1 MKVLVWV
8 PPWVAQGHPLF
19 FENAFR
25 RHLMAQA
32 NLLAG
37 AGATVTVVVGELL
50 ADRVSP
56 SARVE
61 LRPISTAQAAQML
74 GTLSDP
80 SLALY
85 RDPQSSLT
93 RRIADGVKPL
103 LDDHYDVIL
112 LWETPVPF
120 LEALFPESLILHQ
133 MPGAVSRPPF
143 PHTVTADPLGLYRRG
158 SSYCHASS
166 IFAEP
171 PAPSDPGI
179 VHRFREHARV
189 LLDAFA
195 PFKRVDL
202 DPEGRFSSLLLV
214 PLQVSEHYAFEA
226 DTPYRTQ
233 SEFLLDV
240 LHRVGPDVG
249 VVVTQYVTPRVHDR
263 IMTPEFEQ
271 SLRKRW
277 PNLVYRPAFDD
288 YSAVSQYLLPYVD
301 AVCTCSSSLGLQAAF
316 WDKTLIVP
324 QPTYLERFADAA
336 TLEGVN
342 DRSWQNSAS
351 LQRRERLLA
360 YLLMRQQPLATALT
374 EDAAFLT
381 KYLRLLIDQHRKGRE
396 GDRTVHLNEV
406 DENYGERLLASF
418 RPAMAAKD
426 ARRGHPVYEVQ
437 ARDAARFSR
446 RLQRSDLRYV
456 TFDVFDT
463 LVNRAV
469 LRPRDLY
476 NFLQKRADELTGGRA
491 VDFARTRLAAEV
503 TTREESPHGEITL
516 AEIYQTLNRHYALD
530 EELLVKLQELEIEIE
545 VALAGPRE
553 AGKRFWAI
561 ALQTRKPIV
570 LITDMY
576 LPRYAV
582 ERILTKCGYS
592 GYHRMFLSSECRTRK
607 REGGLFDIVLQE
619 LQVPGSELLHIG
631 DHQISDVASPKA
643 RGIETY
649 RVMAATER
657 IEANER
663 FNKRLRAG
671 NAPSICN
678 ALVAHRLFDSEA
690 GGTEQRSHFMGQP
703 FYLGYAA
710 LGPIVASY
718 AMWLHRT
725 TAKHG
730 IERLFFLSREG
741 AILKQVYDVLQGAN
755 FDGPPSEYFL
765 ASRRALRAASIYSRS
780 DLLSVAA
787 CTFHDEGT
795 TVARLFEARFG
806 LPEYLISES
815 ALRRAG
821 YRSVHDRVSNSPTG
835 LLKIGDLALA
845 LEDEIVRTSER
856 ERANYFKY
864 IERTKLLETPKLALV
879 DLGWA
884 GNMQDS
890 LQKLVGRSISGYYY
904 ATLETALARAYSG
917 LVMHGFAGDFVVGD
931 RHPSVVVARRP
942 LAEYLLCSADPS
954 LKCFSS
960 AGAPVFQDGIEP
972 IPRAELIRL
981 VHDGIVAF
989 SRDLVMRLGPLL
1001 VDQHIDPFTA
1011 EACYKD
1017 FIERPAPMDIALLQ
1031 GHYQE
1036 DAFGGLPRRY
1046 FIAAG
1051 ERDAE
1056 AIVRASYWKE
1066 GARAYVKKAQVNG
1079 SKHSPDARPVELNG
1093 TSFGHGVFGRVLKPV
1108 EQKAIQTFSSE
1119 RKQRKYQR
1127 DRAAFFADST
1137 TGLARRW
1144 GEWSGRLMNGQSPK
1158 SPKS

>member
-56 SARVE
+56 SAQVQ
-61 LRPISTAQAAQML
+61 LRLITTTQAAQML
-74 GTLSDP
+74 GTLADP

-85 RDPQSSLT
+85 RDPRSPLT
-93 RRIADGVKPL
+93 RRISDGIKPL
-103 LDDHYDVIL
+103 LDEHYDVIL

-120 LEALFPESLILHQ
+120 LEGLFPDSMILHQ

-166 IFAEP
+166 IFADAS
-171 PAPSDPGI
+171 APSDPP
-179 VHRFREHARV
+179 VVQRFREHARV

-195 PFKRVDL
+195 PFKRADL

-240 LHRVGPDVG
+240 LHRVGRDVG

-277 PNLVYRPAFDD
+277 PNLIYRPAFDD

-316 WDKTLIVP
+316 WNKNLIVP
-324 QPTYLERFADAA
+324 QPTYLERFADAT
-336 TLEGVN
+336 TLEAVDVKRWPN
-342 DRSWQNSAS
+342 AVS

-360 YLLMRQQPLATALT
+360 YLLMRQQPLAAALT
-374 EDAAFLT
+374 EDVEFLSR
-381 KYLRLLIDQHRKGRE
+381 YLELLIARHREGRE
-396 GDRTVHLNEV
+396 GDRTVHLTEV
-406 DENYGERLLASF
+406 DENYGERLLAAF
-418 RPAMAAKD
+418 RPATAAKD

-476 NFLQKRADELTGGRA
+476 SFLQKRADELTGGRA

-516 AEIYQTLNRHYALD
+516 AEIYQTLNRHYDLD
-530 EELLVKLQELEIEIE
+530 EELLGKLQELEIEIE
-545 VALAGPRE
+545 VALAGPRD
-553 AGKRFWAI
+553 AGKRLWAL
-561 ALQTRKPIV
+561 ALQARKPMV

-582 ERILTKCGYS
+582 ERILAKCGYS

-607 REGGLFDIVLQE
+607 REGGLFDVVLQE
-619 LQVPGSELLHIG
+619 LQAAGSELLHIG

-649 RVMAATER
+649 RVMAATDR

-663 FNKRLRAG
+663 FNKRLRTG

-678 ALVAHRLFDSEA
+678 ALVAHRLFDSDA
-690 GGTEQRSHFMGQP
+690 GGQEHRSHFMGQP

-710 LGPIVASY
+710 LGPIVAGY
-718 AMWLHRT
+718 AMWLHRIT
-725 TAKHG
+725 KQHG
-730 IERLFFLSREG
+730 VGRLFFLSREG
-741 AILKQVYDVLQGAN
+741 AILKQVYDVLHAAE

-765 ASRRALRAASIYSRS
+765 ASRRALRAASIHSRS
-780 DLLSVAA
+780 DILSVAA
-787 CTFHDEGT
+787 CTFHDGGT

-806 LPEYLISES
+806 LPEHLISDL
-815 ALRRAG
+815 ALRQAG
-821 YRSVHDRVSNSPTG
+821 YRSTNDQVSNSPAG
-835 LLKIGDLALA
+835 LLKVGALALA
-845 LEDEIVRTSER
+845 LEDEIMRNSAR

-864 IERTKLLETPKLALV
+864 IEQTKLLEASNVALV

-890 LQKLVGRSISGYYY
+890 LQKLVGRSIPGYYY
-904 ATLETALARAYSG
+904 ATLETALPRAHSG
-917 LVMHGFAGDFVVGD
+917 AAMHGFAGDFVVGD

-960 AGAPVFQDGIEP
+960 AGTPVFQDGTEP
-972 IPRAELIRL
+972 VSRAELIRL

-989 SRDLVMRLGPLL
+989 ARDLATRLGPLL
-1001 VDQHIDPFTA
+1001 LDQYLDPFTA

-1017 FIERPAPMDIALLQ
+1017 FIERPAALDIALLD

-1036 DAFGGLPRRY
+1036 DVFGGLARRY
-1046 FIAAG
+1046 FIASG

-1056 AIVRASYWKE
+1056 TIVRASYWKE

-1079 SKHSPDARPVELNG
+1079 SKDAPARPAELNG

-1108 EQKAIQTFSSE
+1108 EQKAIQAFSSE

-1144 GEWSGRLMNGQSPK
+1144 GAWSGRLMNDKARK
-1158 SPKS
+1158 SPKA

>member
-32 NLLAG
+32 NLLAA

-56 SARVE
+56 SAQVQ
-61 LRPISTAQAAQML
+61 LRLITTAQAAQML
-74 GTLSDP
+74 GSLSDP
-80 SLALY
+80 SLTLY
-85 RDPQSSLT
+85 RDPRSPLT
-93 RRIADGVKPL
+93 RRIADGIKPL

-171 PAPSDPGI
+171 VEPSDSHL
-179 VHRFREHARV
+179 VQRFREHARI
-189 LLDAFA
+189 LLDAFT

-214 PLQVSEHYAFEA
+214 PLQVSEHYAFQA

-240 LHRVGPDVG
+240 LHRVDPKVG

-277 PNLVYRPAFDD
+277 PNLVYRPSFDE

-316 WDKTLIVP
+316 WDKSLIVP
-324 QPTYLERFADAA
+324 QPTYLERFADGT
-336 TLEGVN
+336 TLEALNGQ
-342 DRSWQNSAS
+342 SWQNPVS

-360 YLLMRQQPLATALT
+360 YLLMRQQPLAAALT
-374 EDAAFLT
+374 EDGAFLSR
-381 KYLRLLIDQHRKGRE
+381 YLELLIDRHREGRA
-396 GDRTVHLNEV
+396 GDRTVHLSEV
-406 DENYGERLLASF
+406 DENYGERLLAGF
-418 RPAMAAKD
+418 RPATAAKD

-446 RLQRSDLRYV
+446 RLERSELRYI
-456 TFDVFDT
+456 TFDIFDT

-476 NFLQKRADELTGGRA
+476 GLLQKPADELTGGRT

-530 EELLVKLQELEIEIE
+530 DELLLKLQELEIDVE

-561 ALQTRKPIV
+561 ALQSRKPIV

-576 LPRYAV
+576 LPRHAV
-582 ERILTKCGYS
+582 ERILAKAGYS
-592 GYHRMFLSSECRTRK
+592 GHQRMFLSSECRVRK
-607 REGGLFDIVLQE
+607 REGGLFDIVLSE
-619 LQVPGSELLHIG
+619 LQAQGSQVLHVG

-663 FNKRLRAG
+663 FNKRFRVG

-690 GGTEQRSHFMGQP
+690 GGREQRSHFMGQP

-710 LGPIVASY
+710 LGPIIASY

-725 TAKHG
+725 TAKHR
-730 IERLFFLSREG
+730 IDRLFFLSREG
-741 AILKQVYDVLQGAN
+741 AILKQVYDVLHTAN
-755 FDGPPSEYFL
+755 FEGPPSEYFL
-765 ASRRALRAASIYSRS
+765 ASRRALRAASIFSRS
-780 DLLSVAA
+780 DILSVAA
-787 CTFHDEGT
+787 CTFHDEGA

-806 LPEYLISES
+806 LPEHLLSDS
-815 ALRRAG
+815 GLRSAG
-821 YRSVHDRVSNSPTG
+821 YLSVNDRVSNSPAG
-835 LLKIGDLALA
+835 LLKLGALALA
-845 LEDEIVRTSER
+845 LEDEIMRNSER
-856 ERANYFKY
+856 ERAHYFRY
-864 IERTKLLETPKLALV
+864 IEQTSLLETPNPALV

-890 LQKLVGRSISGYYY
+890 LQKLVGRSIPGYYY
-904 ATLETALARAYSG
+904 ATLESALARTHNG

-931 RHPSVVVARRP
+931 RHPSVIVARRP

-960 AGAPVFQDGIEP
+960 TGTPVFLDGTEP
-972 IPRAELIRL
+972 VPRAELIRS
-981 VHDGIVAF
+981 VHEGIVSFA
-989 SRDLVMRLGPLL
+989 RDLVTRLGPHL
-1001 VDQHIDPFTA
+1001 VDQHLDLFTA
-1011 EACYKD
+1011 EGCYKD
-1017 FIERPAPMDIALLQ
+1017 FIEHPTLMDVALLE

-1036 DAFGGLPRRY
+1036 DGFGGLARRY
-1046 FIAAG
+1046 FIASG

-1056 AIVRASYWKE
+1056 ALVRLSYWKE
-1066 GARAYVKKAQVNG
+1066 GARAYAKKATANG
-1079 SKHSPDARPVELNG
+1079 SKHTPTVHPVHQNG
-1093 TSFGHGVFGRVLKPV
+1093 GSFGQGVFERVLRPV
-1108 EQKAIQTFSSE
+1108 EQKAIQAFSSE
-1119 RKQRKYQR
+1119 RKQLKYQR
-1127 DRAAFFADST
+1127 DPAAFFADSS

-1144 GEWSGRLMNGQSPK
+1144 GEWSGRLRNGRHVRSQK
-1158 SPKS
+1158 A